1 MRRILVAEDDLALRE
16 LYRIWLEHD
25 GCDVVACAD
34 GREALDALERG
45 LVLDAAVLDVDLPF
59 VDGLSVCSYLHGRD
73 ASIPI
78 VIVSGI
84 DDVNP
89 PRSRAGAT
97 DVLAKPC
104 AREALLGALAGACTG
119 AAPTRRSGLRQATA
133 GIRQDHALWSVGAPS
148 PRRPEVVSTLGKRGG
163 DLQVSLKKLCRGE
176 LERDPG
182 DRCGRCATAS
192 AERRRIAADTDYLV
206 AAQRRRRSS

>member
-45 LVLDAAVLDVDLPF
+45 LVVDAAVLDVDMPY
-59 VDGLSVCSYLHGRD
+59 VDGLSVCSYLHARD

-84 DDVNP
+84 DEL
-89 PRSRAGAT
+89 RSAALAAGAAT
-97 DVLAKPC
+97 VLAKPC
-104 AREALLGALAGACTG
+104 RHEELVGALGRALQ
-119 AAPTRRSGLRQATA
+119 PLRR
-133 GIRQDHALWSVGAPS
+133 
-148 PRRPEVVSTLGKRGG
+148 
-163 DLQVSLKKLCRGE
+163 
-176 LERDPG
+176 
-182 DRCGRCATAS
+182 AS
-192 AERRRIAADTDYLV
+192 
-206 AAQRRRRSS
+206 

>member
-16 LYRIWLEHD
+16 LYRIGFEHD

-45 LVLDAAVLDVDLPF
+45 LVLDAAVLDVDMPY

-84 DDVNP
+84 DDMRVAALA
-89 PRSRAGAT
+89 AGAT

-104 AREALLGALAGACTG
+104 TREELLGALTG
-119 AAPTRRSGLRQATA
+119 VLQP
-133 GIRQDHALWSVGAPS
+133 ALS
-148 PRRPEVVSTLGKRGG
+148 R
-163 DLQVSLKKLCRGE
+163 
-176 LERDPG
+176 
-182 DRCGRCATAS
+182 AS
-192 AERRRIAADTDYLV
+192 
-206 AAQRRRRSS
+206 

>member
-34 GREALDALERG
+34 GREALDTLERG
-45 LVLDAAVLDVDLPF
+45 LVLDAAVLDVDMPY

-84 DDVNP
+84 DEMRP
-89 PRSRAGAT
+89 AALAAGAT
-97 DVLAKPC
+97 DVLVKPC
-104 AREALLGALAGACTG
+104 AREELLGALAGVLRPAL
-119 AAPTRRSGLRQATA
+119 RR
-133 GIRQDHALWSVGAPS
+133 
-148 PRRPEVVSTLGKRGG
+148 
-163 DLQVSLKKLCRGE
+163 
-176 LERDPG
+176 
-182 DRCGRCATAS
+182 AS
-192 AERRRIAADTDYLV
+192 
-206 AAQRRRRSS
+206 